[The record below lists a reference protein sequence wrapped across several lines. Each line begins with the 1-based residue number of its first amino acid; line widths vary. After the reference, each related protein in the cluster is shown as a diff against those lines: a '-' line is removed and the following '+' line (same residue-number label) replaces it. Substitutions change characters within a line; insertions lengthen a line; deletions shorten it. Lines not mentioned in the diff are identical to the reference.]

1 MKRDHDLTPQMVLN
15 TADLEDLRQRARSTG
30 IEELRFAAGTVIFRE
45 GQSNTALYLLVEGEA
60 GLYQDDDAGR
70 SVLVDRLGAG
80 SFLGLIS
87 FWTGS
92 ATFSRS
98 VAETDLRCLRME
110 STQLESFARS
120 DAGFNRLLI
129 ANLADRYRRMVR
141 LNLSVA
147 SLSRALEDERNQLQ
161 SALEELGQARTRLI
175 HGERLATMGQLLAG
189 IAHEINN
196 PSGAL
201 ERSIDALLKQV
212 PALPADDSSRRLLA
226 AGVDAGWLDSAA
238 AQSRIAELEAAYPSL
253 PRSLLRRLAPLP
265 REVVTSLHGD
275 LQRGNE
281 AGPRQRLGQLL
292 DVFECGLNL
301 RTARISCE
309 RIVSLVKSLRSY
321 GRPDGDEDEPVN
333 VAECVQD
340 TLTVLNH
347 RLKNYR
353 VAVEVGDV
361 PPLRGS
367 ATELNQVLT
376 NLLVN
381 ACEATPEGGEITV
394 RCLARQ
400 GQAIIE
406 VADRGH
412 GIPPDQIQQIFEPNF
427 TTKRSA
433 TGYGLGLGLAIAR
446 DIVCK
451 HGGSLVAESR
461 AGGGACFTL
470 AFPDTGWQRPGE

>member
-1 MKRDHDLTPQMVLN
+1 MKRDLDLAPQMVLN
-15 TADLEDLRQRARSTG
+15 AVELEELRQRALSTG
-30 IEELRFAAGTVIFRE
+30 IEESMFAAGTVIFRE
-45 GQSNTALYLLVEGEA
+45 GQRNTALYLLVEGEA
-60 GLYQDDDAGR
+60 GLYQDDEAGK
-70 SVLVDRLGAG
+70 SVMVDRLGAG

-87 FWTGS
+87 FWTGA

-98 VAETDLRCLRME
+98 VAQTDLRCLRME
-110 STQLESFARS
+110 ASQLESFARV
-120 DAGFNRLLI
+120 DVGFNRLLI

-147 SLSRALEDERNQLQ
+147 ALSRALEDERNQLQ

-201 ERSIDALLKQV
+201 ERSIEGLLTQV
-212 PALPADDSSRRLLA
+212 PKLPADESSRQLLA
-226 AGVDAGWLDSAA
+226 AGAESGWLDSAT
-238 AQSRIAELEAAYPSL
+238 AQARIAELEEAYPGL
-253 PRSLLRRLAPLP
+253 PRSLLRRLAPLS
-265 REVVTSLHGD
+265 RDVVADLHAD
-275 LQRGNE
+275 LLCGNE
-281 AGPRQRLGQLL
+281 PAARRRLEQLL

-321 GRPDGDEDEPVN
+321 GRPDGDENEHVN
-333 VAECVQD
+333 VAECIQD

-347 RLKNYR
+347 RLKRYR
-353 VAVEVGDV
+353 VEVDV
-361 PPLRGS
+361 GEIPPLKGS

-381 ACEATPEGGEITV
+381 ACEATPAGEEITV
-394 RCLARQ
+394 RSFCRD
-400 GQAIIE
+400 GQVLIE

-412 GIPPDQIQQIFEPNF
+412 GIPSDHLERIFEPNF

-451 HGGSLVAESR
+451 HGGSLTAR
-461 AGGGACFTL
+461 NRTDGGACFTMVL
-470 AFPDTGWQRPGE
+470 P